1 MDYIRDNFMNN
12 YLDNIRDNFM
22 GNFMS
27 SFMDN
32 FLHDFIDNLRL
43 LGNRS
48 GGNGFFDNLNNSY
61 FRRKS
66 LLDYFNGKI
75 NFLGSSNSNNHR
87 GFNVFSNW

>member
-1 MDYIRDNFMNN
+1 MDNIRDNFMDNFMDN
-12 YLDNIRDNFM
+12 LMDNIRDNFM

-66 LLDYFNGKI
+66 LLDYFNG
-75 NFLGSSNSNNHR
+75 
-87 GFNVFSNW
+87 